1 MFQRQCEI
9 EDISY
14 RSYYVLRMSTSIV
27 VTSPETAGSTY
38 KWIYFTELYTID
50 DRKKWRER
58 ERENKWP
65 QASSTHVSD
74 ENKRYDTLFSLTEFL
89 ASDGKRPFV
98 TPLEKP

>member
-1 MFQRQCEI
+1 
-9 EDISY
+9 
-14 RSYYVLRMSTSIV
+14 MSTSIV
-27 VTSPETAGSTY
+27 VTSLETAGSTY

-58 ERENKWP
+58 KQVIYRKR
-65 QASSTHVSD
+65 QVLMFHG